1 MNRVCFLP
9 ERIFILFS
17 CKILFLKNTNFILEI
32 TNLLLKRHHFFL
44 LNIEEKSKK
53 KPCISKHF

>member
-17 CKILFLKNTNFILEI
+17 CKILFFKNTNFILEI

-44 LNIEEKSKK
+44 LNTEEKSKK
-53 KPCISKHF
+53 K

>member
-9 ERIFILFS
+9 EKIFILFS

-32 TNLLLKRHHFFL
+32 TNLLLKRRHFFL

>member
-53 KPCISKHF
+53 K